1 MKGGIDALI
10 SDALHENITQDVT
23 IYNNEIKI
31 KFDSDW
37 HENWENLIDGKAFIA
52 KAMSEI
58 SKRCAGI
65 RPDKIKSNMLIRL
78 QEEPEKYAFGRLVNE
93 VINKF
98 KHQDKIRT

>member
-1 MKGGIDALI
+1 
-10 SDALHENITQDVT
+10 
-23 IYNNEIKI
+23 
-31 KFDSDW
+31 
-37 HENWENLIDGKAFIA
+37 
-52 KAMSEI
+52 MSEI

-78 QEEPEKYAFGRLVNE
+78 QEEPEKYVFGRLVNE